1 MKKMLILTIIL
12 HAAIVSV
19 AQNADSLFQRRN
31 KAIKQPV
38 SQTMKPK
45 NIIKN
50 QPLQELLPDL
60 VITRAS
66 ISKTSTGYIVNYT
79 ITNTGTAPVKVNI
92 NGIRLFGRVK
102 DNGLE
107 MSSSYSKL
115 LQDGALLNPGGII
128 DNQFTIS
135 SSVLNTLANGIQYKY
150 YLTVDHI
157 NDIPELNETNNTFEI
172 NFRYGY

>member
-1 MKKMLILTIIL
+1 MKIFLILAIML
-12 HAAIVSV
+12 HTVLFSV
-19 AQNADSLFQRRN
+19 AQNPDSLFQRRN
-31 KAIKQPV
+31 KVANQPV

-66 ISKTSTGYIVNYT
+66 ISKISTGYIVNYT
-79 ITNTGTAPVKVNI
+79 ITNTGTAPLKVNI
-92 NGIRLFGRVK
+92 KGIRLFDRVK

-107 MSSSYSKL
+107 MSSSYIKL
-115 LQDGALLNPGGII
+115 LQEGSLLNPGGVT
-128 DNQFTIS
+128 DNQFAIS
-135 SSVLNTLANGIQYKY
+135 SPALNTLINGIQYKY